1 MSSPRDLQ
9 FSPVFLADQSKLYS
23 LMEKIYLPAYSSI
36 WKDGGKWFLERNYS
50 VQNLKK
56 ELQDHRARYFFVLN
70 EGQEIGI
77 VRYLIPSSSRI
88 YPIPA
93 ATKLHRLY
101 LHEDFQGK
109 GIASQIIKMVEKD
122 SQNKGIHTV
131 WLEVM
136 EFKKQAKRFYEK
148 SGFEL
153 ETTYQIDF
161 EQMLPEYRWIEIRKK
176 ILSQNPSLD
185 HSNL

>member
-1 MSSPRDLQ
+1 MNSLIDIQ
-9 FSPVFLADQSKLYS
+9 FSPVLLQDHSKLYS
-23 LMEKIYLPAYSSI
+23 LMEKIYLPAYSKI
-36 WKDGGKWFLERNYS
+36 WKDGGKWFLNRNYS
-50 VQNLKK
+50 LENLKK
-56 ELQDHRARYFFVLN
+56 ELDDPRARFFFILN
-70 EGQEIGI
+70 GNQEIGI

-109 GIASQIIKMVEKD
+109 GIASQTIKMVETD
-122 SQNKGIHTV
+122 SQINGIHTL

-153 ETTYQIDF
+153 STTYLIDF

-176 ILSQNPSLD
+176 ELTNSIQL
-185 HSNL
+185 

>member
-50 VQNLKK
+50 VENLKK

-77 VRYLIPSSSRI
+77 FRYLIPSSSRI

-153 ETTYQIDF
+153 ETTYLIDF

>member
-1 MSSPRDLQ
+1 MNPPIDFQ
-9 FSPVFLADQSKLYS
+9 FSPVLLSDHSKLFS

-36 WKDGGKWFLERNYS
+36 WKDGGKWFLNRNYS
-50 VQNLKK
+50 LENLKK
-56 ELQDHRARYFFVLN
+56 ELQDPRARYFFISTK
-70 EGQEIGI
+70 EQEIGI
-77 VRYLIPSSSRI
+77 VRYLIPSCTRI

-101 LHEDFQGK
+101 LHQDFQGK
-109 GIASQIIKMVEKD
+109 GIASQTIKMVEND
-122 SQNKGIHTV
+122 SQKNGINTL

-136 EFKKQAKRFYEK
+136 EFKEQAKRFYEK

-153 ETTYQIDF
+153 ATTYLIDF

-176 ILSQNPSLD
+176 ELRTPN
-185 HSNL
+185 

>member
-1 MSSPRDLQ
+1 MSSPKDLQ

-50 VQNLKK
+50 VENLKK
-56 ELQDHRARYFFVLN
+56 ELQDNRARYFFVLN
-70 EGQEIGI
+70 KGQEIGI

-109 GIASQIIKMVEKD
+109 GIASQIIEMVETD
-122 SQNKGIHTV
+122 SLNNNIHTV

-136 EFKKQAKRFYEK
+136 KFKKQAKRFYEK

-176 ILSQNPSLD
+176 ELNKLF
-185 HSNL
+185 